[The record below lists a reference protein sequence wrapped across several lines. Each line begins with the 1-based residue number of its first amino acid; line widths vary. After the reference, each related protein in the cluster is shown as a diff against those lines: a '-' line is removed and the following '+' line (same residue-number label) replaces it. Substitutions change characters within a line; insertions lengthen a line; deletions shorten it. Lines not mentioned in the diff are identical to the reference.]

1 MKVLGIDP
9 GIAITGYGILQK
21 KDNNVKMMK
30 CGSIITDTS
39 MDTSE
44 RLLIIYNSLTDV
56 IKDFKPDRVAIE
68 ELFFNKNAKTV
79 IQVGQARGVSILA
92 AANQGVP
99 VWEYTPLQVK
109 QSIVG
114 YGRASKKQ
122 IQEMVKLLLGL
133 KEIPRPD
140 DVADAL
146 AIALCHLNSYVMENY
161 LLER

>member
-133 KEIPRPD
+133 KEIPSPD

>member
-146 AIALCHLNSYVMENY
+146 AIALCHLNSYVMEKF
-161 LLER
+161 LFER